1 MKDKAIDNALRL
13 ATQKKAPTYERPT
26 SNSVD
31 AHKDAVSLLNDLDAE
46 FPHLADGYKKGGK
59 VSPPV
64 APKAAPEVGS
74 KEYWDQRD
82 VINTTPFYKRMDSPK
97 DPMWYISPEEYRKGN
112 LGRKEYAL
120 STGGRAGYATGGDT
134 GLDTSNPVV
143 DQSNTPQESTVDY
156 VNSLYKNIMGRTPD
170 KEGVAYWANQLE
182 NGDISQADVLQQFAG
197 SKEFQGLYKDN
208 PTQAINALYQTAL
221 GRAPDKEGLDYWTNQ
236 AKGGLNLTDMVGSF
250 TASDEGLNVQDIN
263 RMYQDFTGKT
273 ATPEQLAAAQ
283 EQLGNNQDWAG
294 FLEKTF
300 PKQFEQAGAQTAEGY
315 LSDAVDTAGKVAS
328 GAVDAVADLVNRGK
342 STLIDA
348 LNYYNIRDPQIRN
361 IMAAAVQGE
370 SNFKPKS
377 ENSYS
382 GTKVKDIH
390 RALPQTRKIP
400 DAELERLKKDD
411 RAFFNR
417 VYAHSAGNKG
427 GDDGYNYRGRGHI
440 QLTGRANYR
449 DYGEK
454 AGLGTQLE
462 ENPDLLLNP
471 EIAAKV
477 AVVYMKDK
485 LEHGKG
491 KTPQDRIFRGINT
504 HGPAVA
510 AKVAAL
516 RTIPKSGQFGV
527 FTMPE
532 DGIQFAGA
540 TGTAPKTQTES
551 SQAWIQ
557 QINAIYDKYLHQ
569 APSDQGLKNLLGQ
582 LSSGKVKM
590 SDIDNFIKNSNEAKT
605 ATAYQT
611 YRQQFDQWR
620 SASDAR
626 KKFEADYVANEVR
639 NGRHPF
645 SPPANVGPQVPP
657 MPQWDNNKLPEMTK
671 QYTYPEYTPQELQQ
685 QYTPQELQQQGA
697 IDAYKKQVSDWQALQ
712 KQYQDAMANWQ
723 SQVNNYKVLA
733 AINRWDPN
741 PPAHLMAAIPSAPG
755 GMPLPDKNVMEA
767 LAASGAAAATG
778 VGTMSNPTGTPIG
791 MSGTSVGS
799 VTQSGL
805 PGQWTPQ
812 GMTDMSQFNKAFTD
826 AMAGANAAYS
836 SHIDPITGQFT
847 PITWDPMTGVGIHSP
862 SYLGPNQY
870 VGKIEGYGNYGPVY
884 NSIGSYN
891 PSSVTGYTP
900 PTATNFTGTLA
911 YGPGF
916 KKGGVVK
923 PTEEDVEKALRIAK
937 RKGGRVNTKIDKDPV
952 FDMSLKAGGGAWTRK
967 EGQNPEGGLNAKGRA
982 SAKAEGH
989 DLKPPAPHPKTDKD
1003 AARRKSFCSR
1013 MKGMKSKLTSSETAN
1028 DPDSRI
1034 NKSLRAWNCHSDG
1047 GAVDRALKIAEGG
1060 KVWDKKRPKD
1070 LGEPE
1075 ALSKGQKKS
1084 AKAAAKAAG
1093 RPYPNLV
1100 DNMRAAQRKK

>member
-13 ATQKKAPTYERPT
+13 ASQKKVPTYERPT

-59 VSPPV
+59 VSP
-64 APKAAPEVGS
+64 KVGS
-74 KEYWDQRD
+74 DAYWAERD
-82 VINTTPFYKRMDSPK
+82 AIYAKPFSERMNSPT
-97 DPMWYISPEEYRKGN
+97 DPMWHISPEEYRKGN

-120 STGGRAGYATGGDT
+120 STGGRAGYATGGNPE
-134 GLDTSNPVV
+134 LDTSNPIV
-143 DQSNTPQESTVDY
+143 DQSTQPQDSTVNY
-156 VNSLYKNIMGRTPD
+156 VNSLYQNIMGRAPD
-170 KEGVAYWANQLE
+170 KEGAQYWANQLE
-182 NGDISQADVLQQFAG
+182 SGNVSQADVLQQFAG

-208 PTQAINALYQTAL
+208 PTQAINTLYQTAL
-221 GRAPDKEGLDYWTNQ
+221 GRAPEKEGLDYWTNQ
-236 AKGGLNLTDMVGSF
+236 AKGGMNLADLVGGFVNSQ
-250 TASDEGLNVQDIN
+250 EGQDVQDIN
-263 RMYQDFTGKT
+263 QIYQDFTGQMPSMDQLQKAKQAYSTSSDYDEFLQKAFPEEMSGWGTQVASADSNTPQVSVLDTVKDAASSVIKNISPELNSSLAGLLGRESGGTKDPFAAAAKT
-273 ATPEQLAAAQ
+273 SSAKGLFQFIDSTWLSQFAKMFGEQIGLTPKEIQQWQGPFNRKHATPLQKEVL
-283 EQLGNNQDWAG
+283 
-294 FLEKTF
+294 
-300 PKQFEQAGAQTAEGY
+300 
-315 LSDAVDTAGKVAS
+315 
-328 GAVDAVADLVNRGK
+328 
-342 STLIDA
+342 
-348 LNYYNIRDPQIRN
+348 
-361 IMAAAVQGE
+361 
-370 SNFKPKS
+370 
-377 ENSYS
+377 
-382 GTKVKDIH
+382 
-390 RALPQTRKIP
+390 
-400 DAELERLKKDD
+400 
-411 RAFFNR
+411 
-417 VYAHSAGNKG
+417 
-427 GDDGYNYRGRGHI
+427 
-440 QLTGRANYR
+440 
-449 DYGEK
+449 
-454 AGLGTQLE
+454 
-462 ENPDLLLNP
+462 
-471 EIAAKV
+471 
-477 AVVYMKDK
+477 
-485 LEHGKG
+485 
-491 KTPQDRIFRGINT
+491 
-504 HGPAVA
+504 
-510 AKVAAL
+510 AL
-516 RTIPKSGQFGV
+516 RTDKSPAGVNLNMAMGIGFNQDNINKLAKVGLPPTPENIYSVHLTGGTRLAEAYAANPNSPISKGMDARQLASNRHYQGRSVGSVMGEFQKMFKPGSDQTTLGQNILNKFGDITGNVQFASGQSK
-527 FTMPE
+527 PE
-532 DGIQFAGA
+532 V
-540 TGTAPKTQTES
+540 TASDP

-557 QINAIYDKYLHQ
+557 QINSIYDKYLHQ

-582 LSSGKVKM
+582 LSSGKVTM
-590 SDIDNFIKNSNEAKT
+590 ADIDNFIKNSDAAKT

-611 YRQQFDQWR
+611 YRQQYDKWKA
-620 SASDAR
+620 ASDAR
-626 KKFEADYVANEVR
+626 RNFEAEYVANEVR
-639 NGRHPF
+639 NGRNPF

-685 QYTPQELQQQGA
+685 QYTPQQIQQFQTTQAGQDYFSKLAQQGA
-697 IDAYKKQVSDWQALQ
+697 
-712 KQYQDAMANWQ
+712 
-723 SQVNNYKVLA
+723 
-733 AINRWDPN
+733 P
-741 PPAHLMAAIPSAPG
+741 
-755 GMPLPDKNVMEA
+755 
-767 LAASGAAAATG
+767 TG
-778 VGTMSNPTGTPIG
+778 VGTTGMVNPTGAPIG
-791 MSGTSVGS
+791 APVTTVGS

-812 GMTDMSQFNKAFTD
+812 GMTDTSQANKAFTD

-847 PITWDPMTGVGIHSP
+847 PITWDPTTGVGIHSP

-891 PSSVTGYTP
+891 PSSVTGYTS

-952 FDMSLKAGGGAWTRK
+952 FDMSLKDGGGAWTRK

-989 DLKPPAPHPKTDKD
+989 NLKPPAPHPKTDKD

-1013 MKGMKSKLTSSETAN
+1013 MKGMKAKLTSSETAN

-1070 LGEPE
+1070 LGEPK